1 MGQQLNKNKTIID
14 LATMTKNESVLL
26 WNYQKREINM
36 ITKAATY
43 QDVLYVVAVFSWSF
57 MSRKPSPE
65 ILFFNGSES
74 FKKNLS
80 RGGWG
85 GELL

>member
-1 MGQQLNKNKTIID
+1 
-14 LATMTKNESVLL
+14 
-26 WNYQKREINM
+26 M

-57 MSRKPSPE
+57 MSRKLSPE
-65 ILFFNGSES
+65 ILFLNGSES

-80 RGGWG
+80 RGGGRATLDVG
-85 GELL
+85 GYGNFL

>member
-1 MGQQLNKNKTIID
+1 
-14 LATMTKNESVLL
+14 
-26 WNYQKREINM
+26 M
-36 ITKAATY
+36 IAKAATY

-57 MSRKPSPE
+57 MSIKPSPE

-85 GELL
+85 GGGGGATLDVGGYGNVF